1 MTRVRFRAEVE
12 NDEALIEEAYERA
25 KKVLDR
31 CSTPGGFF
39 ASPDYYNAVYARD
52 ALIMSLGGL
61 ASGEERFV
69 RQWTKSMNTLMDHQ
83 SPTGQIPNCVDMFV
97 PSRPRIIAFGA
108 ADASLW
114 FVLTLAYADRLFGPH
129 PQFEYAA
136 SRAMFWLR
144 YQDAHEEGLIEQ
156 QEATDWMDITANRG
170 HVLYT
175 NVLYFAALEL
185 RGDIKRAHLVREAV
199 NGFLWSNELGYFR
212 PWAWKQEHGDWFDSA
227 ANCFAIAFGLADA
240 QQTERILDYIERNQV
255 DRPYPIRAIHPPIQP
270 GDKDWREYYVT
281 EHELNMPNQYHNG
294 GIWPWIG
301 GLYVV
306 ALVRAGR
313 MDRARENL
321 VLLAR
326 ANKLG
331 RKWKIEAGERV
342 GEKRETLA
350 EWDFNEWLHGI
361 TGEPRGAHDQGW
373 SAGMYI
379 YAYTCVKQG
388 CEPVF
393 SCLESAEAQLLH
405 NTGRDD
411 PRPGFC

>member
-1 MTRVRFRAEVE
+1 MTRVRLETEVE
-12 NDEALIEEAYERA
+12 NERALVEEAYERA
-25 KKVLDR
+25 KGVLDR

-61 ASGEERFV
+61 VSGEERFV
-69 RQWTKSMNTLMDHQ
+69 RQWAKSMDTLMNHQ
-83 SPTGQIPNCVDMFV
+83 SPSGQIPNCVDVYV

-114 FVLTLAYADRLFGPH
+114 FALTLAYADRLFGPH
-129 PQFEYAA
+129 PEFEHAA
-136 SRAMFWLR
+136 SRAMLWLR

-170 HVLYT
+170 HVLYS
-175 NVLYFAALEL
+175 NVLYFTALEL
-185 RGDIKRAHLVREAV
+185 RGEIKRAHLVREAI
-199 NGFLWSNELGYFR
+199 NSFLWSDDLGYFR
-212 PWAWKQEHGDWFDSA
+212 PWMWKQEHGDWFDSA
-227 ANCFAIAFGLADA
+227 GNLFAVAFGLADA
-240 QQTERILDYIERNQV
+240 EQTACILDHIERNGI

-281 EHELNMPNQYHNG
+281 EHELNLPNQYHNG
-294 GIWPWIG
+294 GIWPWVG
-301 GLYVV
+301 GLYVA

-313 MDRARENL
+313 MERARENL
-321 VLLAR
+321 ALLAK

-331 RKWKIEAGERV
+331 RKWKIEAGERNA
-342 GEKRETLA
+342 GERETPA
-350 EWDFNEWLHGI
+350 EWDFNEWLHGL

-379 YAYTCVKQG
+379 YAYTCVKEG
-388 CEPVF
+388 REPVF
-393 SCLESAEAQLLH
+393 SDIESSKTQASLTEGPENPPSAE
-405 NTGRDD
+405 R
-411 PRPGFC
+411 